1 MPAVTDSTLV
11 DQTTLESFFQL
22 KTGITNE
29 IWQDVLIEGAIL
41 IGICAAVWFVTRFT
55 AKVIMKSVSNKTK
68 SEFDDY
74 LLNYNF
80 FKWVANI
87 IPALI
92 IEVQERSV
100 FGEILNDHSLV
111 YKLTDALIAV
121 LVTRAVIAF
130 INATRDFLSKKPSL
144 RDKPMASYSQLA
156 KIFIYFISGIII
168 FSILS
173 EKSPIYFLSAMG
185 AMTAVM
191 LLIFK
196 DTILGFVASIQ
207 LSANDMIR
215 IGDWISM
222 PKFGAD
228 GDVLEINL
236 TTIKVIN
243 FDKTITTIPTYSFI
257 SDSFKNWRGMEESDG
272 RRIKRAINIKI
283 GSVKFCD
290 DGLLERFSK
299 VHLVSEYID
308 KKRKEIKEYNVD
320 QQIDKSIL
328 ANGRHLTNI
337 GVFRV
342 YLENYLRSNPYIN
355 TDMTSMVRQLHAS
368 ENGLPIEIYA
378 FSRDKD
384 WGNYEIIVADLFD
397 HIIATAPEFDLEIF
411 QSPTGSDFSKA
422 LS

>member
-121 LVTRAVIAF
+121 LVTRAIIAF

-290 DGLLERFSK
+290 DALLERFSK

-355 TDMTSMVRQLHAS
+355 TDMTSMVRQLHA
-368 ENGLPIEIYA
+368 
-378 FSRDKD
+378 
-384 WGNYEIIVADLFD
+384 
-397 HIIATAPEFDLEIF
+397 
-411 QSPTGSDFSKA
+411 
-422 LS
+422 